1 MEVLDMKYTQVLFKF
16 PKDLKKAI
24 TELAKKKNTTQS
36 EIVREAIRRY
46 IISEEF
52 RMLREKT
59 LDDIVVSK
67 QNAQNFTKVVKSHTK
82 IEIL

>member
-16 PKDLKKAI
+16 PKDLKKAM

-46 IISEEF
+46 IISEEL

-59 LDDIVVSK
+59 LAEVESKNGVLSDEDVFKIVS
-67 QNAQNFTKVVKSHTK
+67 
-82 IEIL
+82 

>member
-1 MEVLDMKYTQVLFKF
+1 MEVLDMKYIQVLFKF
-16 PKDLKKAI
+16 PKDLKKAM

-46 IISEEF
+46 IISEEL

-59 LDDIVVSK
+59 LAEVESKNGVLSDEDVFKIVS
-67 QNAQNFTKVVKSHTK
+67 
-82 IEIL
+82 

>member
-1 MEVLDMKYTQVLFKF
+1 MKYTQVLFKF
-16 PKDLKKAI
+16 PKNLKKTI

-59 LDDIVVSK
+59 LAEVESKNGVLSDEDVFKIVS
-67 QNAQNFTKVVKSHTK
+67 
-82 IEIL
+82 

>member
-1 MEVLDMKYTQVLFKF
+1 MKYTQVLFKF
-16 PKDLKKAI
+16 PKDLKKAM

-46 IISEEF
+46 IISEEL

-59 LDDIVVSK
+59 LAEVESKNGVLSDEDVFKIVS
-67 QNAQNFTKVVKSHTK
+67 
-82 IEIL
+82 

>member
-1 MEVLDMKYTQVLFKF
+1 MKYTQVLFKF

-24 TELAKKKNTTQS
+24 TELAKKKNITQS

-59 LDDIVVSK
+59 LAEVESKNGVLSDEDVFKIVSWK
-67 QNAQNFTKVVKSHTK
+67 
-82 IEIL
+82 

>member
-24 TELAKKKNTTQS
+24 TKLAKKKNTTQS

-59 LDDIVVSK
+59 LAEVESKNGVLSDEDVFKIVS
-67 QNAQNFTKVVKSHTK
+67 
-82 IEIL
+82 

>member
-46 IISEEF
+46 IISEEL

-59 LDDIVVSK
+59 LAEVESKNGVLSDEDVFKIVS
-67 QNAQNFTKVVKSHTK
+67 
-82 IEIL
+82 

>member
-1 MEVLDMKYTQVLFKF
+1 MKYTQVLFKF

-59 LDDIVVSK
+59 LAEVESKNGVLSDEDVFKIVS
-67 QNAQNFTKVVKSHTK
+67 
-82 IEIL
+82 

>member
-1 MEVLDMKYTQVLFKF
+1 MKYTQVLFKF

-46 IISEEF
+46 IISEEL

-59 LDDIVVSK
+59 LAEVESKNGVLSDEDVFKIVS
-67 QNAQNFTKVVKSHTK
+67 
-82 IEIL
+82 

>member
-1 MEVLDMKYTQVLFKF
+1 MKYIQVLFKF
-16 PKDLKKAI
+16 PKDLKKAM

-46 IISEEF
+46 IISEEL

-59 LDDIVVSK
+59 LAEVESKNGVLSDEDVFKIVS
-67 QNAQNFTKVVKSHTK
+67 
-82 IEIL
+82 

>member
-59 LDDIVVSK
+59 LAEVESKNGVLSDEDVFKIVS
-67 QNAQNFTKVVKSHTK
+67 
-82 IEIL
+82 

>member
-1 MEVLDMKYTQVLFKF
+1 MKYTQVLFKF

-24 TELAKKKNTTQS
+24 TELAEKKNITQS

-59 LDDIVVSK
+59 LAEVESKNGVLSDEDVFKIVS
-67 QNAQNFTKVVKSHTK
+67 
-82 IEIL
+82 

>member
-16 PKDLKKAI
+16 PKNLKKTI

-59 LDDIVVSK
+59 LAEVESKNGVLSDEDVFKIVS
-67 QNAQNFTKVVKSHTK
+67 
-82 IEIL
+82 

>member
-1 MEVLDMKYTQVLFKF
+1 MEALDMKYTQVLFKF
-16 PKDLKKAI
+16 PKDLKKAM

-46 IISEEF
+46 IISEEL

-59 LDDIVVSK
+59 LAEVESKNGVLSDEDVFKIVS
-67 QNAQNFTKVVKSHTK
+67 
-82 IEIL
+82 